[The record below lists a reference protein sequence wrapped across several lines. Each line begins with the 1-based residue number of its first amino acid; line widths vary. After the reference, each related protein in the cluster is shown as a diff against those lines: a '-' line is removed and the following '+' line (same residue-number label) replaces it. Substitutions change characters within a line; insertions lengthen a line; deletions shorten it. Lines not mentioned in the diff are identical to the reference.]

1 MLSGEIALK
10 NSHYYYYYLLTSMV
24 VIFTLVMLHLY
35 VLDLMCN
42 VIKYDCFVKQYEQMI
57 LMRLFGYRFFVFPFI
72 ALQKMSHQ
80 FICVYF
86 CENDFKTDLLFP
98 IL

>member
-1 MLSGEIALK
+1 
-10 NSHYYYYYLLTSMV
+10 MV

-57 LMRLFGYRFFVFPFI
+57 LIRLFGYRFFCIFI
-72 ALQKMSHQ
+72 HCFTKKCRISSFVYISVKIILKPIFYSQYCDYAL
-80 FICVYF
+80 
-86 CENDFKTDLLFP
+86 
-98 IL
+98 

>member
-57 LMRLFGYRFFVFPFI
+57 LMRLFGYRFFCISIHCFTKNVASVHLCIF
-72 ALQKMSHQ
+72 L
-80 FICVYF
+80 
-86 CENDFKTDLLFP
+86 
-98 IL
+98 